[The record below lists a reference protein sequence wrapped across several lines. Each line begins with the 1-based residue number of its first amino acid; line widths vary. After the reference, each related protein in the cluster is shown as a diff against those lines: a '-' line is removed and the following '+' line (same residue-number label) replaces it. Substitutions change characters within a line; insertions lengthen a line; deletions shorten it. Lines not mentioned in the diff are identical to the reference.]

1 MTYQQTLDR
10 LYNLQR
16 FGIKLRLANI
26 RRVLKL
32 FGDPQ
37 KTLRIIHVGGTNG
50 KGSVGAMIS
59 AILQE
64 AGFRIGLYTSPHM
77 VDFAERIR
85 INNDFISEDE
95 VIDLI
100 EKIEAITNELTFFE
114 VVTTMALAY
123 FAQNLVDF
131 AVLEVGMGGRLDA
144 TNVTDPIISVITNVD
159 LEHTQ
164 YLGNNLAMIAREK
177 AGIIKR
183 KGVVVTSEAKA
194 QILKI
199 LAETCQRRKARLF
212 RVGKDIKF
220 RIQKSEFG
228 SQNSAFRIL
237 HSVFSVQGIYGQ
249 YENLRIPLL
258 GKHQIVNAAASI
270 GAVELLRPDFVIS
283 EDNIREGLAKTSWPG
298 RLEVINRSPIVLDG
312 AHNVTAARSLREA
325 LQDCFDYR
333 RLIFVLGIL
342 EDKDIEG
349 MVAELAP
356 LASRIIVV
364 RPCTSRAAQPSRLAR
379 EVKKYLPEVVI
390 RESVPDAL
398 RYAKDYADP
407 DDLICV
413 TGSLYTV
420 GEARKVL
427 ANHISLIANG

>member
-10 LYNLQR
+10 LYSLQR
-16 FGIKLRLANI
+16 LGIKLRLANI

-100 EKIEAITNELTFFE
+100 EKIEAITHELTFFE
-114 VVTTMALAY
+114 VVTSMALVY

-144 TNVTDPIISVITNVD
+144 TNVTDPIVSVITNVD

-164 YLGNNLAMIAREK
+164 YLGDNLARIAREK

-183 KGVVVTSEAKA
+183 NGVVVTAEVKA

-199 LAETCQRRKARLF
+199 LAETCQRRRARLF

-228 SQNSAFRIL
+228 SPHSAFG
-237 HSVFSVQGIYGQ
+237 VQGIYGQ
-249 YENLRIPLL
+249 YENLQIPLL
-258 GKHQIVNAAASI
+258 GKHQIVNAATSI
-270 GAVELLRPDFVIS
+270 GAVELLRPSFVIS

-298 RLEVINRSPIVLDG
+298 RLEVINRSQIVLDG
-312 AHNVTAARSLREA
+312 AHNVAAARSLKEA

-356 LASRIIVV
+356 LASRIIVA
-364 RPCTSRAAQPSRLAR
+364 RPCTNRAAQPSRIAR
-379 EVKKYLPEVVI
+379 EAKKYLPEVVI
-390 RESVPDAL
+390 RESVPDAI
-398 RYAKDYADP
+398 RYARGYAAP

-420 GEARKVL
+420 SEARKVL
-427 ANHISLIANG
+427 ANRISLIASG